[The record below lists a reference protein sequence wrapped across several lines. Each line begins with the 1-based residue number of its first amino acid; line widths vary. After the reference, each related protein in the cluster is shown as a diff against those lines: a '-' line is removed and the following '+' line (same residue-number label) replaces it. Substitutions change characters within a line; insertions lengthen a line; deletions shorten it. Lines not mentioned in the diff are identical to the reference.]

1 MVALPDE
8 VEVQRIELLGLDQHL
23 LPHADLSEIVEQPRV
38 ADLFDLF
45 AGESDGAIGPVLG
58 AVDHAGQSHG
68 HVRDSS
74 RVTERGRVPLL
85 DRMHRGLHEPLEQ
98 SLDFFVQPAVLDRD
112 RRLSRERGHELHG
125 APRVRYYL
133 VLHVRRRGEYGFG
146 VALAVDELED
156 ADHFFLVILHGEDE
170 HRLRAV
176 AVALVERAVDA
187 VFHVRRQEVGIVDH
201 ERLAGH
207 RRVPRETRAVHRD
220 RELDERRVGLGVRL
234 RDPEAQPLLA
244 LVARLDEVETARV
257 RGGNPSRLRED
268 ELEQGFQVPLGAE
281 GDADARQLADL
292 AAAVGGLGSGAGGL
306 HAGGG
311 FPIPRPYR
319 DQQLPRPD
327 RRPHEAGE

>member
-1 MVALPDE
+1 MFATRPECPKVVGSRCSIACTAAFTNPSNS
-8 VEVQRIELLGLDQHL
+8 RSI
-23 LPHADLSEIVEQPRV
+23 SSYSR
-38 ADLFDLF
+38 LFSM
-45 AGESDGAIGPVLG
+45 ATAACPAS
-58 AVDHAGQSHG
+58 AVTSST
-68 HVRDSS
+68 VRLEYG
-74 RVTERGRVPLL
+74 TTWWYVP
-85 DRMHRGLHEPLEQ
+85 
-98 SLDFFVQPAVLDRD
+98 
-112 RRLSRERGHELHG
+112 
-125 APRVRYYL
+125 
-133 VLHVRRRGEYGFG
+133 RRGEHG
-146 VALAVDELED
+146 VGLALAVDELED
-156 ADHFFLVILHGEDE
+156 ADHFFLVILHGDDE

-176 AVALVERAVDA
+176 AVPLVERAVDA
-187 VFHVRRQEVGIVDH
+187 VFDIRRQEVGIVDH

-257 RGGNPSRLRED
+257 RGGDPSRLRED

-292 AAAVGGLGSGAGGL
+292 AAAVRGFGSGAGGL

-319 DQQLPRPD
+319 DEQLPRPD
-327 RRPHEAGE
+327 RLLHEAGEQLRRHLRG